1 MAKEDEIMK
10 DVICGDGWS
19 DHQDTSRCDHLGPI
33 EPGTSGTSGI
43 VATWHQLREHLRPKL
58 NRPQASLTLPAV
70 SRDQINEWDTTV
82 LNHPPEIKKVR
93 NGPIVVLIRP

>member
-10 DVICGDGWS
+10 DVICGDVWF
-19 DHQDTSRCDHLGPI
+19 DHQDTARCDHLGPI
-33 EPGTSGTSGI
+33 ELGTSGTSGM

-70 SRDQINEWDTTV
+70 SRDQINEWDKGDKGTIG
-82 LNHPPEIKKVR
+82 EEAR
-93 NGPIVVLIRP
+93 